1 MRTTKVKATIVTPI
15 VDAQP
20 LGAQPETYRAQMHRI
35 LDEALDN
42 EGLGWKRQAI
52 AFLAGLATSCLVGY
66 GVGHLTLYAI
76 TGALVLSNS
85 AFVALIIFVIGVIAS
100 LYLGSKL
107 SMFAYVNIM
116 NKNIDAGFAKANN
129 AVRGL
134 FVRRQGVTT

>member
-42 EGLGWKRQAI
+42 EGLGWKRQAV

-66 GVGHLTLYAI
+66 GVGHLTLYTI

-85 AFVALIIFVIGVIAS
+85 AFVALIIFVLGLIAS

-107 SMFAYVNIM
+107 SMFTYVNIM